1 MAKNGKFDCFKCVLH
16 CFRRRYDLYI
26 PIYQNSNFHH
36 FDFFSQKNFNLMIQI
51 WRGVL
56 RDEFLVFGMCLE
68 TSYLFP
74 KIFLPGYFYD
84 LFTTHYFF
92 WKLSKSGILR
102 SAFID
107 VEFFGMSSYD
117 PKSSSIEKFETWRT
131 FFICIT
137 SSYLP

>member
-1 MAKNGKFDCFKCVLH
+1 MCFALLPKALRPLHPNLSKF
-16 CFRRRYDLYI
+16 
-26 PIYQNSNFHH
+26 Q
-36 FDFFSQKNFNLMIQI
+36 FSS
-51 WRGVL
+51 
-56 RDEFLVFGMCLE
+56 FLTF
-68 TSYLFP
+68 FP
-74 KIFLPGYFYD
+74 KKFQFDDPNLARSSSGWVLGIWNVFRNIISLSKTFLPGYFYD